1 MKLFKDKNLYSIL
14 SGAYNSILNNYIIK
28 NENSKSDLV
37 TSGAIAIGND
47 IERVLAEE
55 DLLKE
60 MHSNNEVEKLLSKL
74 TDNPQHFVTSYL
86 SFIKEICDWDPLDPD
101 KKNNDENY
109 HKYLSILLSSSMF
122 LVETSSNYKIYYD
135 NNNYKDILEKLL
147 QQYQNISEQEKQYI
161 NSSLKTLLN
170 HSIANTTDKNNGIL
184 FTHTVLSSESNVIR
198 LYLYSAEIKICY
210 DEEDKKYKP
219 VEESERKI
227 EIAKIELKFLNS
239 TLSYDDLKLIIG
251 FRFIVLSD
259 WLTQHNML
267 PKKTNYK
274 SCIDW

>member
-1 MKLFKDKNLYSIL
+1 
-14 SGAYNSILNNYIIK
+14 
-28 NENSKSDLV
+28 
-37 TSGAIAIGND
+37 
-47 IERVLAEE
+47 
-55 DLLKE
+55 
-60 MHSNNEVEKLLSKL
+60 
-74 TDNPQHFVTSYL
+74 
-86 SFIKEICDWDPLDPD
+86 
-101 KKNNDENY
+101 
-109 HKYLSILLSSSMF
+109 MF

-170 HSIANTTDKNNGIL
+170 YSIANTTDKNNGIL

-239 TLSYDDLKLIIG
+239 TLSHDDLKLIIG

-259 WLTQHNML
+259 WLTQNNML